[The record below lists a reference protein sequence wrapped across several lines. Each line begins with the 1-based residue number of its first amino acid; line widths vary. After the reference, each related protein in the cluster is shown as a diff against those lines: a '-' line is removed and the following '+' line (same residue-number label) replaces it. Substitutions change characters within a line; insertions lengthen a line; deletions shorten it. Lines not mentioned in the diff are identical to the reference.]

1 MSNDY
6 KFNIGDKVHV
16 KGTPGYNPDK
26 TVTDRWYSIFNKGN
40 MYELDHITNLLEDH
54 LEAAVGTPK
63 TVPSGADGARSAPS
77 LQLGDIV
84 ETGDGSKYVF
94 VPYMESWTGSE
105 VERINDLHK
114 GVLVNHAGL
123 GNDEKNLGFMCLSE
137 YDDDLMIKGRD
148 KTYYHEDFDIMK
160 VFRPRDFFD
169 MFKFDEERDDGE
181 AAEVIW
187 TREPKVA
194 KVEVTEKE
202 LKQMCQNYFGND
214 WLSYLGQDYYGDDY
228 VDVEDNCI
236 IIKQ

>member
-16 KGTPGYNPDK
+16 KGTPSYNPDK
-26 TVTDRWYSIFNKGN
+26 IVTDRWYSIFNKSN
-40 MYELDHITNLLEDH
+40 MYELDEKTNLLEDH

-84 ETGDGSKYVF
+84 ETGDGCRYVF
-94 VPYMESWTGSE
+94 VPYMESWIGSE
-105 VERINDLHK
+105 VDRINDLHK
-114 GVLVNHAGL
+114 GILVQHEGL
-123 GNDEKNLGFMCLSE
+123 GNRDRDLGFMCLSE
-137 YDDDLMIKGRD
+137 YDDDLMVKDRD
-148 KTYYHEDFDIMK
+148 ENFDIMK
-160 VFRPRDFFD
+160 IFRPRDFFD
-169 MFKFDEERDDGE
+169 MFKFDENRDDGE

-187 TREPKVA
+187 TREPKVS

-228 VDVEDNCI
+228 IDVEDNYI
-236 IIKQ
+236 IIKA

>member
-16 KGTPGYNPDK
+16 KGTSSYNPDK

-40 MYELDHITNLLEDH
+40 MYELDHTTNLLEDH
-54 LEAAVGTPK
+54 LEAAVGAPK
-63 TVPSGADGARSAPS
+63 TVPSGADDARSAPS

-84 ETGDGSKYVF
+84 ETSDGSKYVF
-94 VPYMESWTGSE
+94 IPYMESWMGSE
-105 VERINDLHK
+105 VDRINDLHK
-114 GVLVNHAGL
+114 GVLVQHEGL
-123 GNDEKNLGFMCLSE
+123 GNRDNDFGFLCLSE
-137 YDDDLMIKGRD
+137 YDDDLMVKDGD
-148 KTYYHEDFDIMK
+148 ADFDIMK
-160 VFRPRDFFD
+160 IFRPRDFFD
-169 MFKFDEERDDGE
+169 IFKFDEKRDDGE

-187 TREPKVA
+187 AREPKVS

-236 IIKQ
+236 IIKE